1 LPSPGRVWYRSP
13 LLPSRSIP
21 PERPRVPAGA
31 GRDWNSALREA
42 APLLGL
48 GTTLAVT
55 VLAGLG
61 GGYWL
66 DGRLGT
72 RPVFLLLGGVFGLGT
87 ALYHFFKM
95 AAGQKRQAGPKR

>member
-1 LPSPGRVWYRSP
+1 MTPPG
-13 LLPSRSIP
+13 SRGS
-21 PERPRVPAGA
+21 
-31 GRDWNSALREA
+31 GRGWTNGLRDA

-66 DGRLGT
+66 DGRLGS
-72 RPVFLLLGGVFGLGT
+72 RPLFLLLGGTLGLAAG
-87 ALYHFFKM
+87 LYYFFKTV
-95 AAGQKRQAGPKR
+95 AGQTKR

>member
-1 LPSPGRVWYRSP
+1 MPQGSRGNGRGWSNG
-13 LLPSRSIP
+13 L
-21 PERPRVPAGA
+21 
-31 GRDWNSALREA
+31 RDA

-66 DGRLGT
+66 DGRLGS
-72 RPVFLLLGGVFGLGT
+72 RPLFLLLGGTLGLAAG
-87 ALYHFFKM
+87 LYYFFKTVT
-95 AAGQKRQAGPKR
+95 GQQKR

>member
-1 LPSPGRVWYRSP
+1 V
-13 LLPSRSIP
+13 
-21 PERPRVPAGA
+21 
-31 GRDWNSALREA
+31 REA

-48 GTTLAVT
+48 GMTLAVT

-72 RPVFLLLGGVFGLGT
+72 RPVFLLLGGALGLGA
-87 ALYHFFKM
+87 ALYHFVRTV
-95 AAGQKRQAGPKR
+95 AEQDRRQAGPRT

>member
-1 LPSPGRVWYRSP
+1 MRPEG
-13 LLPSRSIP
+13 SR
-21 PERPRVPAGA
+21 G
-31 GRDWNSALREA
+31 SARGWTRGLREA

-72 RPVFLLLGGVFGLGT
+72 RPVFLLLGGMLALAAG
-87 ALYHFFKM
+87 LYHFFKTV
-95 AAGQKRQAGPKR
+95 ARLQKR

>member
-1 LPSPGRVWYRSP
+1 MTPPG
-13 LLPSRSIP
+13 SR
-21 PERPRVPAGA
+21 GD
-31 GRDWNSALREA
+31 GRGWTSGLRDA

-66 DGRLGT
+66 DGRLQT
-72 RPVFLLLGGVFGLGT
+72 RPLFLLLGGTLGLAAG
-87 ALYHFFKM
+87 LYHFVKTV
-95 AAGQKRQAGPKR
+95 ARSQKR

>member
-1 LPSPGRVWYRSP
+1 M
-13 LLPSRSIP
+13 PSRSIP
-21 PERPRVPAGA
+21 PEKPPVPGREE
-31 GRDWNSALREA
+31 RDWTRALREA

-55 VLAGLG
+55 VLAGVG

-72 RPVFLLLGGVFGLGT
+72 RPLFLLVGGVFGLGA
-87 ALYHFFKM
+87 ALYHFFK
-95 AAGQKRQAGPKR
+95 AVAVDDKRQAGPKR

>member
-1 LPSPGRVWYRSP
+1 MRGSARGLGNSLRD
-13 LLPSRSIP
+13 
-21 PERPRVPAGA
+21 AG
-31 GRDWNSALREA
+31 
-42 APLLGL
+42 PYLGL

-72 RPVFLLLGGVFGLGT
+72 RPLFLLLGGTLALAAG
-87 ALYHFFKM
+87 LYHFFKTV
-95 AAGQKRQAGPKR
+95 ARLQKR

>member
-1 LPSPGRVWYRSP
+1 VKGL
-13 LLPSRSIP
+13 
-21 PERPRVPAGA
+21 
-31 GRDWNSALREA
+31 RDA

-66 DGRLGT
+66 DGRLQT
-72 RPVFLLLGGVFGLGT
+72 RPLFLLLGGMVGLG
-87 ALYHFFKM
+87 AGLYHFFKTV
-95 AAGQKRQAGPKR
+95 AESQKR

>member
-1 LPSPGRVWYRSP
+1 VITSSG
-13 LLPSRSIP
+13 LPSRSTP
-21 PERPRVPAGA
+21 SVRPDGSSGSARGIRSSLRDAG
-31 GRDWNSALREA
+31 
-42 APLLGL
+42 PYLGL

-72 RPVFLLLGGVFGLGT
+72 RPLFLLLGGTLALAAG
-87 ALYHFFKM
+87 LYHFFKTV
-95 AAGQKRQAGPKR
+95 ANLQKR

>member
-1 LPSPGRVWYRSP
+1 M
-13 LLPSRSIP
+13 
-21 PERPRVPAGA
+21 
-31 GRDWNSALREA
+31 REA

-61 GGYWL
+61 GGHWL

-72 RPVFLLLGGVFGLGT
+72 SPVFLLLGGTLGVGA
-87 ALYHFFKM
+87 ALYHFFK
-95 AAGQKRQAGPKR
+95 AVAVQDKRQSSPKR